1 MIFEND
7 KYDWKFEIDPGQHNS
22 EKVVTSKYRH
32 TQDEIEILELCLH
45 TCQVIF
51 VHNEIGTHK
60 PLVGISQAQQISPR
74 HYRPP
79 IEVVF

>member
-7 KYDWKFEIDPGQHNS
+7 KYDWKFEIDPGQDNS

-45 TCQVIF
+45 IC
-51 VHNEIGTHK
+51 
-60 PLVGISQAQQISPR
+60 
-74 HYRPP
+74 
-79 IEVVF
+79 